1 MRKIVH
7 CFIILFL
14 LFSLFPAVGQADYSD
29 ELRDIS
35 SVQDLLAIRDDPS
48 GSYILTAD
56 LDLEHIDWVPFAF
69 SGLLDGNG
77 HSIYNLNIRACGL
90 EPATVMDGNRKTCSG
105 VFSGLFSIGRNAE
118 VRNLILVDSVLS
130 VSSDLPCFAG
140 FLFGFSDGCQID
152 NCTVTGRASLQNNAQ
167 MGGIGGI
174 IGYGAAAIQNTS
186 AAVELV
192 FTDRYS
198 EGRCEQFL
206 GGILSCGRASIRSC
220 SVDLNG
226 YVSCNGYVHSGG
238 LVGMYAV
245 CGLDW
250 QADLLADNL
259 VNGSIHFY
267 ENNRDRRA
275 YCKPYD
281 AENLVGALVRQG
293 NQNHFYRDEVF
304 DYSRFLTPE
313 SCESPHVEAVVTPPG
328 CETWGYTTHRCSG
341 CNYSY
346 RDSYLAPSHVPG
358 KFVEVTAPQVGSEGL
373 EEQRCTECGT
383 VLALKHIPALPQPM
397 FCRLEQI
404 GLTLKKGSHF
414 TLTTVLEHCTESDL
428 LWSSSDPSVA
438 VVDSSGRI
446 DAFGKGSCTI
456 QVTTADGS
464 SSDTCTVRVIGF
476 LEALIHNLFGSK

>member
-1 MRKIVH
+1 MRKSFH

-14 LFSLFPAVGQADYSD
+14 LFSLFPAAGQAEYSD
-29 ELRDIS
+29 TLHEIS
-35 SVQDLLAIRDDPS
+35 SVQDLLAIPDDPS
-48 GSYILTAD
+48 GRYILTAD
-56 LDLEHIDWVPFAF
+56 LNLAGVDWIPFSF

-77 HSIYNLNIRACGL
+77 HSIYNLKISTCSPETA
-90 EPATVMDGNRKTCSG
+90 AVMDGNRKTCSS

-130 VSSDLPCFAG
+130 ISSDAPCFTG
-140 FLFGFSDGCQID
+140 FLFGFSDGCKID

-174 IGYGAAAIQNTS
+174 IGYGTAAIQNTS

-206 GGILSCGRASIRSC
+206 GGILSCGRASICRC

-293 NQNHFYRDEVF
+293 NQNSFYRDEVF
-304 DYSRFLTPE
+304 DYSKILSPE
-313 SCESPHVEAVVTPPG
+313 SCESPHIEDTVTPPG
-328 CETWGYTTHRCSG
+328 CETWGYTTHCCSG

-346 RDSYLAPSHVPG
+346 RDSYLAPAHVPG
-358 KFVEVTAPQVGSEGL
+358 RFVAVTAPQIGAEGL
-373 EEQRCTECGT
+373 EEQRCTECGIL
-383 VLALKHIPALPQPM
+383 LALNRIPALPQPM
-397 FCRLEQI
+397 YCRLEQI
-404 GLTLKKGSHF
+404 GLTLKKNSGF
-414 TLTTVLEHCTESDL
+414 TLDTVLENCTDSDL

-438 VVDSSGRI
+438 GVDSRGCVT
-446 DAFGKGSCTI
+446 AFGKGSCSI
-456 QVTTADGS
+456 QVTTADGA
-464 SSDTCTVRVIGF
+464 SSDTCTVKVIGF
-476 LEALIHNLFGSK
+476 WEALFHTIFGRK